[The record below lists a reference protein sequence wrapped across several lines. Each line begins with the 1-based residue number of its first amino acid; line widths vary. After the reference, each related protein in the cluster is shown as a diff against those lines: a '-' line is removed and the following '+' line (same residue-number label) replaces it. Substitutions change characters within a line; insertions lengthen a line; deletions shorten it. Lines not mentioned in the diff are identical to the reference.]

1 MLRITLHKRKYIIGE
16 ISEYQFQDM
25 HYNKETDIATYDNSP
40 KLDIKVGDT
49 VYAKLDQYVGQ
60 TASIMHIKND
70 FKSINNHSYYEI
82 NDMEKKPFIKGTIVE
97 IKSATLEQGEPT
109 KYIVEYGIEKI
120 NFEFKSLAGAVSKV
134 ELNSNGEVKLLEV
147 YQDNKVI
154 YRAN

>member
-1 MLRITLHKRKYIIGE
+1 
-16 ISEYQFQDM
+16 
-25 HYNKETDIATYDNSP
+25 
-40 KLDIKVGDT
+40 
-49 VYAKLDQYVGQ
+49 
-60 TASIMHIKND
+60 
-70 FKSINNHSYYEI
+70 
-82 NDMEKKPFIKGTIVE
+82 MEKKPFIKGTIVE